1 MMTITTLL
9 FFIIRIY
16 YYFKHDN
23 FELKFDSN
31 RPTDRNCISEEIKKY
46 YLVVLV
52 EHPMML
58 SFEMPFYFF
67 IMENLFTF
75 INFNQFLSHCLSLI
89 NTSLYF

>member
-31 RPTDRNCISEEIKKY
+31 LDRLTETASEEIKKY

-67 IMENLFTF
+67 IMENLF
-75 INFNQFLSHCLSLI
+75 LSHCLSLI